1 MEKNLEVV
9 EVMRRHGRA
18 MASMDPDFIA
28 EDYADDA
35 VVICNMIDKPAVG
48 KAEIRDMIDKIL
60 HSELMQ
66 KAAAHP
72 DELTGDDE
80 VTDTAHGEYCLHI
93 FKNTS
98 MGMSGVETYHVRD
111 NKIVF
116 ESATVQAL

>member
-18 MASMDPDFIA
+18 MDPDFIA

-35 VVICNMIDKPAVG
+35 VVICNMINKPAVG
-48 KAEIRDMIDKIL
+48 KAEIRDMIDIIL

-72 DELTGDDE
+72 EELTGDDE
-80 VTDTAHGEYCLHI
+80 ATDTSHGEYCLHI

-98 MGMSGVETYHVRD
+98 MGMSGVETYQVRD